1 MFFTDCVHDTYY
13 IMHFGD
19 KQVLKWLKKLMLGD
33 FEVIKFE
40 EKWKEMVATFE
51 LEDNSW
57 IVELHEKRM
66 KWSPAHLRGNFF
78 AGIRAT
84 SQCEAFHAH
93 VAKYVHS

>member
-1 MFFTDCVHDTYY
+1 
-13 IMHFGD
+13 
-19 KQVLKWLKKLMLGD
+19 MLGD
-33 FEVIKFE
+33 FEVIEFE
-40 EKWKEMVATFE
+40 EKWKEMVATFQ

-57 IVELHEKRM
+57 IAELYEKRM

-93 VAKYVHS
+93 VAKYVHSRTNLTDFVEQFQRCLTYF